1 MSKVD
6 NQEVKS
12 RRDQAVERLRSR
24 HPDKDFADDESLWGQ
39 VYDDYDEY
47 DNQLNGYKEREKA
60 FSDMFTSDPRSAHF
74 VMNWRDGADPTVEF
88 VRQFG
93 EDMLEAANDPDK
105 LEAIAE
111 ANKEFVERVAKEKE
125 LQAQYDENLK
135 ESLDV
140 LDQFQASHGLS
151 DDDVNAVMKHLAG
164 IVSDGILGKFSLDSM
179 EMALKAINHDADVE
193 GASLEGEVRGRNA
206 KIDEKLRRSQQ
217 GDGTVNLAGSNN
229 SAKRPARSIFDVA
242 RDAT

>member
-1 MSKVD
+1 
-6 NQEVKS
+6 
-12 RRDQAVERLRSR
+12 
-24 HPDKDFADDESLWGQ
+24 
-39 VYDDYDEY
+39 
-47 DNQLNGYKEREKA
+47 
-60 FSDMFTSDPRSAHF
+60 
-74 VMNWRDGADPTVEF
+74 
-88 VRQFG
+88 
-93 EDMLEAANDPDK
+93 
-105 LEAIAE
+105 
-111 ANKEFVERVAKEKE
+111 
-125 LQAQYDENLK
+125 
-135 ESLDV
+135 V

-151 DDDVNAVMKHLAG
+151 DDDVNDVMKHLAG